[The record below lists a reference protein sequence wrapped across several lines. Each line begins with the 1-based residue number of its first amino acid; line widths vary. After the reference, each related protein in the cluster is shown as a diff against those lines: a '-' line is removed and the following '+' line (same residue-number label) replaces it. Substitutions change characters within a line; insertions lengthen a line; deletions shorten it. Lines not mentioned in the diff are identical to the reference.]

1 MRQTGLGEVMGTLCQ
16 ESREKKLGRGVDKW
30 AWCMANNIT
39 APELPLVASGSNA
52 RVCMFCE
59 IDGCGWLPTVYGCH
73 IEQGQSPRPL
83 ITAHCFIHSV
93 HLHIHKLC
101 YPFIHTVSQ
110 SVTQLFINAHIGYNK
125 QQGRPQALV
134 TSLSLY
140 SLT

>member
-83 ITAHCFIHSV
+83 ITAHSFTAYTYTSINCVIHS
-93 HLHIHKLC
+93 
-101 YPFIHTVSQ
+101 FIQSVSQ
-110 SVTQLFINAHIGYNK
+110 SFSYSLMRT
-125 QQGRPQALV
+125 LV
-134 TSLSLY
+134 TISSRDAHKPSSPPSLFTL
-140 SLT
+140 